1 MKRVIFLI
9 AALALAGCG
18 EGEEKIELGEEGRL
32 VGDMAEIVGIFASAN
47 PSFRWTDL
55 HHRIA
60 YDLKQGK
67 SPKDIA
73 VGFFDTK
80 NELNEILN
88 KKIYLPITRVFS
100 DNTYAMEDGD
110 REIALVSCSWVLK
123 DELNRKVDS
132 LLQKNKY
139 EAIEYM
145 QKGLARYVAHVLS
158 SGDSLAPLKAERAA
172 MAYSCFHAMA
182 EAFGEVKLE
191 RGLSLTYWNIA
202 QNRPDIVKRIEE
214 YGTTEGGDDL
224 DSGRGL

>member
-9 AALALAGCG
+9 AALSLMGCG
-18 EGEEKIELGEEGRL
+18 GGEGKIELGEEGRL

-73 VGFFDTK
+73 IGLLEKGND
-80 NELNEILN
+80 LNQLLN
-88 KKIYLPITRVFS
+88 KKIYLPIAHVFS
-100 DNTYAMEDGD
+100 DDPYLVEDGD
-110 REIALVSCSWVLK
+110 MDIALVSCSWTLK

-182 EAFGEVKLE
+182 EAFGEVKPSG
-191 RGLSLTYWNIA
+191 GLGMVYWNIV

>member
-1 MKRVIFLI
+1 MKRLIFLI

-73 VGFFDTK
+73 VGLLEKGND
-80 NELNEILN
+80 LNQLLN

-110 REIALVSCSWVLK
+110 MDIALVSCSWTLK

-132 LLQKNKY
+132 LLKENKY

-182 EAFGEVKLE
+182 EAFSEVKLE
-191 RGLSLTYWNIA
+191 RGLSLTYWNILR
-202 QNRPDIVKRIEE
+202 NRPDIARRIEE

>member
-1 MKRVIFLI
+1 MKRGIFLI

-18 EGEEKIELGEEGRL
+18 GGEGRIELGEEGRL
-32 VGDMAEIVGIFASAN
+32 MRDMAEIVGIFASAN

-73 VGFFDTK
+73 VALFDEEK
-80 NELNEILN
+80 ELNRLLN
-88 KKIYLPITRVFS
+88 KRIYLPITRVFS
-100 DNTYAMEDGD
+100 DDTYAMEDGD

-182 EAFGEVKLE
+182 EAFGKVKPGGSL
-191 RGLSLTYWNIA
+191 GLVYWHIA